1 MVDGRCWDRNYYAHL
16 KFVYLEFVFAYTR
29 DRILYCF
36 FIFSLLRDYFF
47 SFLSLRFLNV
57 ELNYRTNL
65 RFRAAWLAFVRILK
79 SRNARRVCIRGC
91 RLKSTERFNN
101 KNKQFACLA
110 PEMLLLYV
118 LALNFTLARKYTI
131 YILRIISKNFLLSVF
146 FLSIVVHNG
155 FYVSRGNLHESFA
168 AYRKRGKNPS
178 DRFHGRLRA
187 FIKPS
192 HLAPI

>member
-1 MVDGRCWDRNYYAHL
+1 
-16 KFVYLEFVFAYTR
+16 
-29 DRILYCF
+29 
-36 FIFSLLRDYFF
+36 
-47 SFLSLRFLNV
+47 
-57 ELNYRTNL
+57 
-65 RFRAAWLAFVRILK
+65 
-79 SRNARRVCIRGC
+79 
-91 RLKSTERFNN
+91 
-101 KNKQFACLA
+101 
-110 PEMLLLYV
+110 MLLLYV

-131 YILRIISKNFLLSVF
+131 YILRIISKNLLLSFFFF
-146 FLSIVVHNG
+146 FLNIVVHNG